1 MSEFASRALLEPNRR
16 RWLALIVVCLAQL
29 MNTLD
34 VTIVNVA
41 LPTIQADLHFDQANL
56 TWVVNAYLISFGSFL
71 LLAGR
76 LGDLIG
82 RKRVFLAGVA
92 IFTLASAVCGFAQDQ
107 VVLVAARFVQGIGG
121 AVSSSVIVAIIVTE
135 FAEPLARARAMS
147 TYVFVAV
154 GGGSIGLVLGG
165 ALTQSVDWHWIF
177 FINLPIGLVAALL
190 GRALIRDNKGIG
202 LGQGVDVL
210 GSVLVTLALMLGIY
224 AIVEAPAYG
233 WSSAQT
239 LGFGGTAVLLL
250 AIFGILQARLA
261 NPILPP
267 RILQLGSLTGSSV
280 LRGLAA
286 TGMFGSFFFSALYFE
301 HVLGFGPMRTG
312 LAFLPQT
319 LVVGALSLG
328 ITARLVQRFGARPTL
343 NSGLLSMIAGLALLA
358 GADDQSGYFPRLFLA
373 FALMGV
379 GAGTSFMPLLTI
391 ALADVPTEDAGLAS
405 GIVNVSM
412 QLAAALGLAVL
423 GSLASDRTAALVAQG
438 NALQASLTDGY
449 HFAYLLAAV
458 CVGVG
463 LLAAQV
469 VLRSA
474 PGAEETEVAA
484 LDPLEFGRGDDWR
497 SREVA

>member
-1 MSEFASRALLEPNRR
+1 MSEFASRALHEPNRR

-92 IFTLASAVCGFAQDQ
+92 IFTFASAVCGLAQDQ

-135 FAEPLARARAMS
+135 FVEPLARARAMS

-190 GRALIRDNKGIG
+190 GRALIRDNEGIG
-202 LGQGVDVL
+202 LAQGVDVL

-233 WSSAQT
+233 WNLPKAN
-239 LGFGGTAVLLL
+239 LKMKLPMNAPLLIHVVALLL
-250 AIFGILQARLA
+250 LIVSPKESLKLKSA
-261 NPILPP
+261 PP
-267 RILQLGSLTGSSV
+267 RK
-280 LRGLAA
+280 
-286 TGMFGSFFFSALYFE
+286 
-301 HVLGFGPMRTG
+301 
-312 LAFLPQT
+312 
-319 LVVGALSLG
+319 
-328 ITARLVQRFGARPTL
+328 
-343 NSGLLSMIAGLALLA
+343 
-358 GADDQSGYFPRLFLA
+358 
-373 FALMGV
+373 
-379 GAGTSFMPLLTI
+379 PL
-391 ALADVPTEDAGLAS
+391 
-405 GIVNVSM
+405 
-412 QLAAALGLAVL
+412 
-423 GSLASDRTAALVAQG
+423 
-438 NALQASLTDGY
+438 
-449 HFAYLLAAV
+449 
-458 CVGVG
+458 
-463 LLAAQV
+463 
-469 VLRSA
+469 
-474 PGAEETEVAA
+474 
-484 LDPLEFGRGDDWR
+484 
-497 SREVA
+497 